1 MADEENEESRSAADI
16 VDDMADEMG
25 IDEEEEPDS
34 ELSDEMKD
42 ELGGLFD
49 EESEGGEASSG
60 ESADEESSS
69 EESDEGDDT
78 ESTDESE
85 SGTDGSVEGEEASDD
100 SDQAASEESDDEPA
114 DEEDEVAQAIED
126 EVEQQEST
134 EESSEEADEAFG
146 AGEGQIGGVF
156 DPDDEGTP
164 ESDADLGEDAYLD
177 EGDLEEFG
185 SEPDYDSRTW
195 ALGVAGGVAVL
206 ALGMLG
212 YLVMYPGEIPRIE
225 ALARGELRE
234 YEQFQA
240 AQAQEEF
247 EKQQLAELPKFG
259 TLSISGKPQYAKIE
273 LDGEVQYGETSDGHW
288 KAVRMTPQTT
298 FRNLRIEE
306 DHTIT
311 VSNPGF
317 QEETWELTEGHWE
330 KKDGSQVDYQKALS
344 VALTPESAKRHR
356 EFWQRMKKDPEN
368 NYFGE
373 VTINSEPEGAKVIFD
388 GEPLKNEDGEEL
400 KTPVTFEKYWTEKE
414 EEEEGDNGGDDGST
428 EAEGDDEGE
437 LEENKVK
444 VDMPPDKGH
453 KIVLKMPEDAEG
465 EYPSYV
471 TPLQRQMWT
480 CEWKSDR
487 EIARLDDDASYPDR
501 CNYKYNLD
509 VNFSDLKSY
518 IEERKKE
525 RKRVEEQN
533 EKIKETLKGSPQ
545 GPSN

>member
-1 MADEENEESRSAADI
+1 MADEESDESRSAADI

-49 EESEGGEASSG
+49 EESDGGEESSG
-60 ESADEESSS
+60 EGADESGDADSS
-69 EESDEGDDT
+69 DDSSG
-78 ESTDESE
+78 EDESE
-85 SGTDGSVEGEEASDD
+85 ADGSVEGEEASDE
-100 SDQAASEESDDEPA
+100 SDEAASEDSDDEA
-114 DEEDEVAQAIED
+114 VDGEDEVAQAIQD
-126 EVEQQEST
+126 EVEQQERA
-134 EESSEEADEAFG
+134 EEQSGVAAEEFG

-156 DPDDEGTP
+156 DPDDEGTS
-164 ESDADLGEDAYLD
+164 ESDADLGEEAYLD

-195 ALGVAGGVAVL
+195 TLGVAGGVAVL

-259 TLSISGKPQYAKIE
+259 TLSISGTPQYAKIE

-288 KAVRMTPQTT
+288 KAVRLTPQTT

-306 DHTIT
+306 NHTVT

-317 QEETWELTEGHWE
+317 QKETWELTTGHWE

-344 VALTPESAKRHR
+344 VALTPESEKRHR
-356 EFWQRMKKDPEN
+356 EFWQRMQKDPEN

-373 VTINSEPEGAKVIFD
+373 VTINSEPEGAKVMFD
-388 GEPLKNEDGEEL
+388 GEPLRNEDGEEL

-414 EEEEGDNGGDDGST
+414 QEEEEGDDGGGAEGGDGDGET
-428 EAEGDDEGE
+428 E
-437 LEENKVK
+437 LVENKVK

-465 EYPSYV
+465 DYPSYV

-501 CNYKYNLD
+501 CNYKYELD
-509 VNFSDLKSY
+509 VNFSDLNSY
-518 IEERKKE
+518 IEEREKE
-525 RKRVEEQN
+525 KKRVEKQN

-545 GPSN
+545 GASN